1 MKDILKQTTRRVGHF
16 YQSKLNLEFKALG
29 KICPITA
36 NATCKIG
43 QTEISLLKFESKN
56 CSGKFAY
63 IYFVFTYFS
72 QIFKGCHD

>member
-16 YQSKLNLEFKALG
+16 YQSKLNLEFKASG

-43 QTEISLLKFESKN
+43 QTEISLLKFELKN
-56 CSGKFAY
+56 CSGKFACIY
-63 IYFVFTYFS
+63 IFCVYIFFTDF
-72 QIFKGCHD
+72 